1 MQPMHL
7 ISGKQAICLCCSKSV
22 GLQNT
27 EDHTWRIPALSST
40 LPLIF
45 FLHSAGA
52 VLPVLK
58 QLYMV
63 VHNSGYG
70 RRQDGKKAQPRV
82 FRAKLDSGD
91 VIVGKPGR

>member
-1 MQPMHL
+1 M
-7 ISGKQAICLCCSKSV
+7 
-22 GLQNT
+22 
-27 EDHTWRIPALSST
+27 
-40 LPLIF
+40 
-45 FLHSAGA
+45 
-52 VLPVLK
+52 LK